1 MLTSWEGFCK
11 IPIGFK
17 SLVGCKDH
25 RGLILIF
32 SCKSKK
38 AKAESKVIEES
49 VKEEIHDEE
58 KAKKRKKKRTKVAPH
73 ARAAVEEKLKILM
86 SAT

>member
-1 MLTSWEGFCK
+1 MKNHW
-11 IPIGFK
+11 
-17 SLVGCKDH
+17 
-25 RGLILIF
+25 RLILIL

-38 AKAESKVIEES
+38 AKTEGKVTEES
-49 VKEEIHDEE
+49 IKEEINDEE

>member
-1 MLTSWEGFCK
+1 MKNHW
-11 IPIGFK
+11 
-17 SLVGCKDH
+17 
-25 RGLILIF
+25 RLILIF

-38 AKAESKVIEES
+38 AKTEGKVTEES
-49 VKEEIHDEE
+49 IKEEINDEE